1 MNIASIR
8 RLNFSTK
15 RNFISFSFQQQQ
27 IYRMSNK
34 SAHQIKP
41 AERVSHFSRDVWSI
55 FTPLALE
62 TKAINLGQGYMN
74 FAPPAIVQNAAK
86 EALEVV
92 EANQYSHP
100 RGRPRLRNALAASYS
115 EQFNRTLDPETE
127 ILVTAGANEGMFAT
141 FAGFLDAGDEVICM
155 EPFFDQYIPNITMNG
170 GKPVYVPLRPPADAA
185 DRVISSHEWKLDIEE
200 LKSKVTPKTKMIVLN
215 TPHNPIGKVF
225 DQDELRAI
233 GQVAEENNLVILS
246 DEVYDR
252 LYYPPLDKFPRIAN
266 IDNLWERT
274 ITVGSGGKS
283 FAATGW
289 RVGWLI
295 GPDHLIKHA
304 FAAQTRVVFCVNSPC
319 QEAVAA
325 GLENAMT
332 QPIFQN
338 QIDQYMYKK
347 SILSKLFDELNLP
360 YTMPEGAYYILVN
373 TSKIQIPKDF
383 EFPEILNDRGAD
395 FKMCYWLT
403 KHIGV
408 CAIPPSEF
416 YEKEHWPLAAH
427 FARFAFCKTDEVL
440 EQAVDRLK
448 ELKAYIK

>member
-1 MNIASIR
+1 MMNIASIR
-8 RLNFSTK
+8 RLAAVTK
-15 RNFISFSFQQQQ
+15 RSFVFSSLQQQ
-27 IYRMSNK
+27 IYRMSS
-34 SAHQIKP
+34 SAQKIKP
-41 AERVSHFSRDVWSI
+41 ADRVSHFSRDVWSI
-55 FTPLALE
+55 FTPLAME
-62 TKAINLGQGYMN
+62 TKAINLGQGFMN

-115 EQFNRTLDPETE
+115 EQFDRKLDPETE

-170 GKPVYVPLRPPADAA
+170 GKPVYVPLRPPTDAA
-185 DRVISSHEWKLDIEE
+185 DRVISSHEWTLDIEE
-200 LKSKVTPKTKMIVLN
+200 LKSKITPKTKMIVLN

-225 DQDELRAI
+225 DENELRAI
-233 GQVAEENNLVILS
+233 GQVAEENNLIILS

-252 LYYPPLDKFPRIAN
+252 LYYPPLNKFPRIAN

-325 GLENAMT
+325 GLENALT
-332 QPIFQN
+332 KPIFQD
-338 QIDQYMYKK
+338 QIDQYLHKK

-383 EFPEILNDRGAD
+383 EFPEILEDRGAD

-403 KHIGV
+403 KQIGV

-416 YEKEHWPLAAH
+416 YEREHWPLAAN

-440 EQAVDRLK
+440 EQAVERLK
-448 ELKAYIK
+448 ELKTYIK